1 MRVSQPGTTVA
12 GVGGQPITRD
22 RSSSTR
28 NAMPNLYAM
37 NCAGFA
43 RVMPRSST
51 SNHCCIDR
59 RFWIRSVGGCG
70 RTHRGKFVDGRPFPG
85 RSRTATM
92 SSSVGLDAHRSN
104 VWRYP
109 GANSFARHGEEGN
122 LLDLHPTVKP
132 VAMVA
137 DAILDCSARGD
148 IVLDAF
154 LGSGTTV
161 IAAE

>member
-1 MRVSQPGTTVA
+1 PGTTVA

-43 RVMPRSST
+43 RVMPTSSI
-51 SNHCCIDR
+51 SNHCYIDR

-85 RSRTATM
+85 RSRTARM
-92 SSSVGLDAHRSN
+92 SSSAGLDAIAECVALSR
-104 VWRYP
+104 RQLLR
-109 GANSFARHGEEGN
+109 RHGEEGN

-137 DAILDCSARGD
+137 DAILACSARGD

-161 IAAE
+161 